1 MWCRGRACRILSK
14 LSKIEN
20 RIEYDSPCRIL
31 VLPRAGRR
39 GRTARKDTAH
49 RSVLHGRADAVRNTI
64 TPDAMRK
71 PKTVPRTRNSSDS
84 TRPRRATHAAAPTA
98 GGHPAP
104 GPPRDAE
111 ETPASV
117 PPARPRP
124 ACHAHRTAQRTGH
137 SSGLMRTGRS
147 SHSCPTTS
155 YSPLFRPLRLGPP
168 RSVAQYY
175 NSTDSSLVIRPA
187 QQRRQRP
194 LRTRPRDRPR
204 DCARKCPTA

>member
-1 MWCRGRACRILSK
+1 MYYTAAWRRDKNRIRRTAELRTRCVNPKPYRVRETRRIQRGRAA
-14 LSKIEN
+14 
-20 RIEYDSPCRIL
+20 P
-31 VLPRAGRR
+31 P
-39 GRTARKDTAH
+39 TPPH
-49 RSVLHGRADAVRNTI
+49 RPPAA
-64 TPDAMRK
+64 TP
-71 PKTVPRTRNSSDS
+71 
-84 TRPRRATHAAAPTA
+84 
-98 GGHPAP
+98 
-104 GPPRDAE
+104 
-111 ETPASV
+111 
-117 PPARPRP
+117 PPARRETRKRPPPPPPCSAPPRVP
-124 ACHAHRTAQRTGH
+124 RAPTAQRTGH